1 MKKIY
6 RLDEI
11 DCVSC
16 AAKLERA
23 VGKIDGVKQAEVNFM
38 AQKMTLEIDDS
49 RAEAVL
55 AEVKKVCAKL
65 EPDCALIG

>member
-11 DCVSC
+11 DCASC

>member
-11 DCVSC
+11 DCANC

>member
-6 RLDEI
+6 KLDEI
-11 DCVSC
+11 DCANC

-23 VGKIDGVKQAEVNFM
+23 VSKIDGVKEANVNFV
-38 AQKMTLEIDDS
+38 AQKMSLEVDDD
-49 RAEAVL
+49 RAEQVL
-55 AEVKKVCAKL
+55 AEVKKVCARL

>member
-11 DCVSC
+11 DCANC

-23 VGKIDGVKQAEVNFM
+23 VGKIDGVKQAEVSFM
-38 AQKMTLEIDDS
+38 AQKMTLDVDDS

-55 AEVKKVCAKL
+55 AEVRKVCAKL